1 MGEGGRYS
9 GFGGLVRS
17 TDLIDKDGSP
27 PVYHGDQKRLVEYT
41 TTAGLVTSAWV
52 TITAA
57 ERARYIDACPKGWG
71 RLLKLREGG
80 MSVEDI
86 AQREHMETAQMR
98 DYMAMAYGW
107 VEQRIYALAEAK
119 ARRHLR

>member
-1 MGEGGRYS
+1 MPDYS

-17 TDLIDKDGSP
+17 TDLVDKDGSP
-27 PVYHGDQKRLVEYT
+27 PVYHGNQKRLVEHPVSKMTY
-41 TTAGLVTSAWV
+41 WV

-86 AQREHMETAQMR
+86 AQREHMETEKMR

-107 VEQRIYALAEAK
+107 VEQRISALAEAK
-119 ARRHLR
+119 IGLKK